1 MILRYLNALS
11 ARFFILLIKIYQ
23 LTLSSLL
30 KSHCRYLPTCS
41 EYAITALKEHGLI
54 IGLYYSTKRLLSC
67 HPFGGHGHDPV
78 PKKLI
83 KDS

>member
-30 KSHCRYLPTCS
+30 KSNCRYLPTCS

-67 HPFGGHGHDPV
+67 HPFGGQGHDPV

>member
-11 ARFFILLIKIYQ
+11 ALFFILLIKIYQ
-23 LTLSSLL
+23 LTLSPLL
-30 KSHCRYLPTCS
+30 KSNCRYSPTCS

>member
-1 MILRYLNALS
+1 MILRYFNTFS
-11 ARFFILLIKIYQ
+11 TRLLIWLINLYQ
-23 LTLSSLL
+23 LTLSPFL
-30 KSHCRYLPTCS
+30 KSNCRYLPTCS

-67 HPFGGHGHDPV
+67 HPFGGDGHDPV

>member
-1 MILRYLNALS
+1 MILRNLNALS

-30 KSHCRYLPTCS
+30 KSNCRYLPTCS

>member
-11 ARFFILLIKIYQ
+11 TLFFILLIKIYQ
-23 LTLSSLL
+23 LTLSPLL
-30 KSHCRYLPTCS
+30 KSNCRYLPTCS

>member
-11 ARFFILLIKIYQ
+11 ALFFILLIKIYQ
-23 LTLSSLL
+23 LTFSPLL
-30 KSHCRYLPTCS
+30 KSNCRYLPTCS

>member
-11 ARFFILLIKIYQ
+11 ALFFILLIKIYQ
-23 LTLSSLL
+23 LTLSPLL
-30 KSHCRYLPTCS
+30 KSNCRYLPTCS

>member
-11 ARFFILLIKIYQ
+11 TRFLILLINIYQ
-23 LTLSSLL
+23 LTLSPLL
-30 KSHCRYLPTCS
+30 KSNCRYLPTCS

>member
-1 MILRYLNALS
+1 MIIKFLYIIPTSLL
-11 ARFFILLIKIYQ
+11 ILLIKIYQ
-23 LTLSSLL
+23 LILSPLL
-30 KSHCRYLPTCS
+30 KSNCRYFPTCS

-54 IGLYYSTKRLLSC
+54 FGIYLSFKRILSC
-67 HPFGGHGHDPV
+67 HPLGKDGYDPV

>member
-1 MILRYLNALS
+1 MILRYFNTFS
-11 ARFFILLIKIYQ
+11 TRLLIWLINLYQ
-23 LTLSSLL
+23 LTLSPFL
-30 KSHCRYLPTCS
+30 KSNCRYLPTCS